1 MDARAAVSRRPIP
14 SSPPGK
20 LLVGWLAAGP
30 VALWA
35 SMYGKASAPQ
45 LASLLEHSPRA
56 YIRLETFVEELL
68 LLLLTIK
75 RWRSRAS
82 TYQGL

>member
-1 MDARAAVSRRPIP
+1 
-14 SSPPGK
+14 
-20 LLVGWLAAGP
+20 
-30 VALWA
+30 
-35 SMYGKASAPQ
+35 MYGSASAPQ
-45 LASLLEHSPRA
+45 LAFLLEHSPRA
-56 YIRLETFVEELL
+56 YIRLETFVFVGGTILFVEGLL